1 MAVSFHQILSVQFKG
16 LASFGVLA
24 TVSPLAMAAV
34 IDINAD
40 SNTPQTLV
48 GADALN
54 VAAGVS
60 LVSSTATPT
69 ITWNG
74 ASGNGPVVNNLGA
87 IRNTF
92 DTGTDSGRAINM
104 NFNGNSSFTLNNGSA
119 ANSFAS
125 IVSGNDVFRINKS
138 IGSGTVVVNNYGTMQ
153 STGANGNT
161 NGQALDFNAN
171 SSSTGSVTINNYS
184 AGVMTAADADAI
196 RPGKISTIN
205 NWGSISGNTTGDSG
219 NDGIDYQDAGKS
231 GSVNNFGSAA
241 SITGARH
248 GITAKEAI
256 TLYNEGV
263 IQGFGGSG
271 LNIDNTSDSPI
282 MQVTN
287 AASGRIIGNSV
298 GGADADGI
306 DIDRLGAIV
315 NRGQIS
321 ALGIAGGASFNEA
334 IAIGGGSIDNF
345 LGGLI
350 FSDQRAIAVDDSNLG
365 NAFAAMAIYNE
376 GVITGANGEAIHMTS
391 SFANMLTNKGE
402 INGSIVMGAGDDTV
416 KFYTDALLNGFLDGN
431 DGNDTLELLGSGT
444 GSLGNARNIE
454 ALRIDGGNWSFVG
467 DQDYQFGSFILDD
480 AELNLAGS
488 ASIFVSSLIGT
499 EILGNEVLNITGN
512 GRDIYYDAKRSSN
525 DYLGGQWYHLAN
537 GGSLRPIPEPHGMA
551 LLLAGLGLLG
561 WVRHRTRSA

>member
-1 MAVSFHQILSVQFKG
+1 
-16 LASFGVLA
+16 
-24 TVSPLAMAAV
+24 MAAV

-40 SNTPQTLV
+40 SNTTQTLV
-48 GADALN
+48 DTDILN
-54 VAAGVS
+54 VASGVNLTS
-60 LVSSTATPT
+60 TTATPT
-69 ITWNG
+69 IGWNG
-74 ASGNGPVVNNLGA
+74 ASGSGPVVNNLGN
-87 IRNTF
+87 IRNIF
-92 DTGTDSGRAINM
+92 DTGSESGRAINM

-119 ANSFAS
+119 SNSFAS
-125 IVSGNDVFRINKS
+125 IVAGNDVFRINKS
-138 IGSGTVVVNNYGTMQ
+138 IGSGLVTVNNFGTLQ
-153 STGANGNT
+153 STGANGDT
-161 NGQALDFNAN
+161 NGQAIDFNGN
-171 SSSTGSVTINNYS
+171 TSSTGNVTINNFS
-184 AGVMTAADADAI
+184 TGVMTAADADAI

-231 GSVNNFGSAA
+231 GSVNNYGSAS

-256 TLYNEGV
+256 TVFNEGL
-263 IQGFGGSG
+263 IQGMAGSG
-271 LNIDNTSDSPI
+271 LNIDNTSNSPI

-315 NRGQIS
+315 NHGQIS

-350 FSDQRAIAVDDSNLG
+350 YSDQRAITVDDSNLG
-365 NAFAAMAIYNE
+365 NAFAAMEIYNE

-416 KFYTDALLNGFLDGN
+416 KFYTDALQNGFLDGN
-431 DGNDTLELLGSGT
+431 DGSDTLELLGSGT

-454 ALRIDGGNWSFVG
+454 TLRIDSGNWSFVG

-488 ASIFVSSLIGT
+488 ASIFVSSLVGAEIIGD
-499 EILGNEVLNITGN
+499 NVLNITGN
-512 GRDIYYDAKRSSN
+512 GRDIFYDAKQSSN

-537 GGSLRPIPEPHGMA
+537 GGALRPIPEPHGMA

-561 WVRHRTRSA
+561 LVRSRTKSN

>member
-1 MAVSFHQILSVQFKG
+1 MAIHHSLSEQFKG
-16 LASFGVLA
+16 LVWFVVL
-24 TVSPLAMAAV
+24 TTMSPLAMAAV
-34 IDINAD
+34 IDINTD

-48 GADALN
+48 NTDILN
-54 VAAGVS
+54 VASGVS
-60 LVSSTATPT
+60 LTSTSATPT

-74 ASGNGPVVNNLGA
+74 ASGSGPVVNNLGN
-87 IRNTF
+87 IRNIF
-92 DTGTDSGRAINM
+92 DTGSESGRAINM

-119 ANSFAS
+119 SNSFAS

-138 IGSGTVVVNNYGTMQ
+138 IGSGTVVVNNYGTLQ
-153 STGANGNT
+153 STGANGDT

-171 SSSTGSVTINNYS
+171 SSSTGSVTINNFS
-184 AGVMTAADADAI
+184 SGVMTAADADAI

-231 GSVNNFGSAA
+231 GSFNNYGSTS

-256 TLYNEGV
+256 TIYNEGV
-263 IQGFGGSG
+263 IKGFGGSG
-271 LNIDNTSDSPI
+271 LNIDNTSNSPI

-287 AASGRIIGNSV
+287 AASGRIIGNPVS
-298 GGADADGI
+298 GADADGI

-321 ALGIAGGASFNEA
+321 ALGIAGGTSFNEA

-350 FSDQRAIAVDDSNLG
+350 YSDQRAITVDDSNLG
-365 NAFAAMAIYNE
+365 NAFAAMEIYNE

-402 INGSIVMGAGDDTV
+402 INGSIVMGGGDDTV
-416 KFYTDALLNGFLDGN
+416 KFYTDALQNGFLDGN
-431 DGNDTLELLGSGT
+431 DGSDTLELLGNGV
-444 GSLGNARNIE
+444 GLLGNARNIE
-454 ALRIDGGNWSFVG
+454 TLRIDGGNWSFDG
-467 DQDYQFGSFILDD
+467 DQDYHFGSFILDD
-480 AELNLAGS
+480 AELSLGGS
-488 ASIFVSSLIGT
+488 ASIFVASISGAD
-499 EILGNEVLNITGN
+499 ILGDKVLNITGN
-512 GRDIYYDAKRSSN
+512 GRDIFYDAKQSSN

-537 GGSLRPIPEPHGMA
+537 GGMLKPIPEPHAMA

-561 WVRHRTRSA
+561 LVRSRTKSN